1 VRTLDAAA
9 LRPND
14 RLANGAA
21 NANRSILDAEKSF
34 RKNMLQV
41 AIGDAKA
48 IVKNRK
54 DDRPVFSEPTSGC
67 RPGPLAVP
75 TV

>member
-14 RLANGAA
+14 RLANGEA

-34 RKNMLQV
+34 RKYAPSCV
-41 AIGDAKA
+41 GDAKA

-67 RPGPLAVP
+67 RPGALAVP